1 MNNRIEKSRHKDVST
16 DLKYVDHQGQKV
28 AEEEDSNNTE
38 QHPGQTLLS
47 SLAPIQPVVIKKNKG
62 KSFAE
67 GGLGLFLLQRS
78 FWVIFEA
85 SRLRTSGPKT
95 YIITMIRVRSG

>member
-1 MNNRIEKSRHKDVST
+1 MNNRIEKSHHKDVST

-47 SLAPIQPVVIKKNKG
+47 SLAPIQPVVIRRTR
-62 KSFAE
+62 E
-67 GGLGLFLLQRS
+67 I
-78 FWVIFEA
+78 FWVIFVA
-85 SRLRTSGPKT
+85 SDIGSKDT
-95 YIITMIRVRSG
+95 YNHNDTG